1 MKPYVIR
8 KCHRCN
14 LWHVFST
21 NQIGDMIRP
30 IVICSFVEWWED
42 GIMII
47 NFPEL
52 YVSISE

>member
-1 MKPYVIR
+1 MKPYIIR
-8 KCHRCN
+8 KCHKCK

-21 NQIGDMIRP
+21 NQIGDIIVP
-30 IVICSFVEWWED
+30 IVIYSFLSWWGE

-52 YVSISE
+52 IMSVE